1 MSERRFPGPLATTIA
16 GVVVIMAAAWIAVMR
31 GRVDIRN
38 GLLFATGAMLVL
50 NGWLG
55 LSRAQREAAVAPT
68 ARTDDPPAVAKV
80 AVLDRITVTHVLL
93 VVAVLE
99 VAINRMAVPLL
110 RPASGPYPGWYTAL
124 DYFALFLFYF
134 AGVLAALA
142 IGMRCAAAV
151 RSKVGLRDLVAI
163 GLVGIA
169 AAFAAVPLIVSVPAA
184 LTILLEAMFAMAV
197 IAVCISAIGK
207 GRDLGLQVGLPVIAV
222 PLLLHTANSLG
233 SVFLWPENQFDGPG
247 TQLVAVGV
255 IALALAALVSPYCFA
270 PRPFARAVTRPGPVV
285 IAMGSAALGAVLA
298 RAYYPTVA
306 KAAALAIGVEMNE
319 AQADPRLALYL
330 LAVATLAWT
339 LASCAWAASEA
350 RRKVGLGLAFVLLG
364 GYGFH
369 WSHHYLLPL
378 LGILMIADASRRVR
392 EDELSR
398 IPIASE
404 TPPIPDPT
412 WSTYAGALVA
422 GLKRELTDV
431 HSLTT
436 RGEGGLVSTVIVG
449 EAAGME
455 VRVRVERIDGCVL
468 ALDVVLGRE
477 IDELRG
483 ATLTMWAIAPRA
495 LGTNPAGP
503 PAAPLFKTGDAQF
516 DERFKTRGSALAFT
530 QLLDEDLRTRAVLA
544 LDGWLA
550 YWDKEGLRYRVYPG
564 RGAPLDHP
572 MPLSDLALGRSA
584 TQAERLVVVVELLVQ
599 IAKRCLPETP
609 HAEPSELEVS

>member
-1 MSERRFPGPLATTIA
+1 MLE
-16 GVVVIMAAAWIAVMR
+16 VVI
-31 GRVDIRN
+31 N
-38 GLLFATGAMLVL
+38 
-50 NGWLG
+50 
-55 LSRAQREAAVAPT
+55 RA
-68 ARTDDPPAVAKV
+68 
-80 AVLDRITVTHVLL
+80 
-93 VVAVLE
+93 
-99 VAINRMAVPLL
+99 AVPLL
-110 RPASGPYPGWYTAL
+110 RPATGSPPSWHTVL
-124 DYFALFLFYF
+124 DYLGLFLFYF
-134 AGVLAALA
+134 AGVLAAIA
-142 IGMRCAAAV
+142 IGMRCV
-151 RSKVGLRDLVAI
+151 QIVKGPRELRELVATALVAI
-163 GLVGIA
+163 AGLLASI
-169 AAFAAVPLIVSVPAA
+169 PLIVAAPAA
-184 LTILLEAMFAMAV
+184 LTVLLEVMFALAV
-197 IAVCISAIGK
+197 IGVCASAIGRD
-207 GRDLGLQVGLPVIAV
+207 RDLGLQLGLPVIGI
-222 PLLLHTANSLG
+222 PLLMHGASALG
-233 SVFLWPENQFDGPG
+233 AVFLWPENQFDGPG
-247 TQLVAVGV
+247 TQLAHAGV

-285 IAMGSAALGAVLA
+285 LAMGAAAIGAVLA
-298 RAYYPTVA
+298 RMYYPTVA
-306 KAAALAIGVEMNE
+306 KAAALAIGVEIND

-339 LASCAWAASEA
+339 LASCAWATSAA
-350 RRKVGLGLAFVLLG
+350 RRQVGVGLAFVLLG

-369 WSHHYLLPL
+369 WPHHYLLPL
-378 LGILMIADASRRVR
+378 LGMMMIADVARRVR
-392 EDELSR
+392 DDELANL
-398 IPIASE
+398 PISNE

-412 WSTYAGALVA
+412 WSTYAGAVVS
-422 GLKRELTDV
+422 GLKRELADV

-449 EAAGME
+449 EAAGVE
-455 VRVRVERIDGCVL
+455 VRVRIERIDGCVL

-483 ATLTMWAIAPRA
+483 ATLTMWAVAPRA

-599 IAKRCLPETP
+599 IAKRCLPATP
-609 HAEPSELEVS
+609 AAEPSELEAS